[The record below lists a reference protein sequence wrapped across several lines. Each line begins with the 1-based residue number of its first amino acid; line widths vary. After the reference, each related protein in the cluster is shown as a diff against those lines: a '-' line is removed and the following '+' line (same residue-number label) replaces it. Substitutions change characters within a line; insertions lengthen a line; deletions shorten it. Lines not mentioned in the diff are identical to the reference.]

1 MLFILYILF
10 VSRICFVFLLIQK
23 LVYSLQQEDTT
34 TVHRE
39 NMEKTTVII
48 ISIIF
53 ITGLQS

>member
-1 MLFILYILF
+1 MLF